1 MKIKIAYSSKWSV
14 ELMDELRLQ
23 KVNSLGNLKDSNKKL
38 LNFDLNDDYENIME
52 KISNVYYN
60 FTYKTITKNTVLGIL
75 ARLFGEIRYLDIA
88 LKEPNHIIN
97 KIENCV
103 SFKLE
108 DRVLYNEIVS
118 LYKKPTEVQSNGGGL
133 VYNKSKNNLLL
144 NQNSWSEII
153 YALFNLKSLTEI
165 DSFINSVMN
174 MNNKQSIKQ
183 YITNNDLVYKKAIT
197 IHNFI
202 SEHDIHSKIFSSI
215 DKEYVKQKKLKKQ
228 NNNEQYSQEI
238 QIYHNILTK
247 IAKYTQRNL
256 DANNEYN
263 AYSNLGPNNEKN
275 ASAVLNIVGLLYYF
289 IVAWAN
295 KNGYSNEIDNNKL
308 INSNQNIPGIAT
320 NSGKMT
326 IKDLYG
332 SISPKKLSWSMPYV
346 LETKMMKK
354 NTAPQINQ
362 SNTNIGIG
370 KECGNLIIN
379 IDVPIEKAIELK
391 EIINS
396 VAVATFSVGK
406 KGLAYVQE
414 IDIYE

>member
-1 MKIKIAYSSKWSV
+1 MKIKIVYSSKWSV

-23 KVNSLGNLKDSNKKL
+23 KVNSLGNLKDNNKKD
-38 LNFDLNDDYENIME
+38 LNFDYNDDYEAIMK
-52 KISNVYYN
+52 KISNTYYN

-75 ARLFGEIRYLDIA
+75 ARLVGEIRYLDIA

-97 KIENCV
+97 KIKDRID
-103 SFKLE
+103 FKLE

-133 VYNKSKNNLLL
+133 IYNKSKNNLLL
-144 NQNSWSEII
+144 SKNSWSEII
-153 YALFNLKSLTEI
+153 YALFNLKSLNEI
-165 DSFINSVMN
+165 DSFINAIIN

-183 YITNNDLVYKKAIT
+183 YIINNNLAYKKEIT
-197 IHNFI
+197 VHNFI
-202 SEHDIHSKIFSSI
+202 SEHDTHSKIFSSI
-215 DKEYVKQKKLKKQ
+215 DKEYVKEKKLK
-228 NNNEQYSQEI
+228 NNNYQYSQEV
-238 QIYHNILTK
+238 QVYHNILTK

-256 DANNEYN
+256 DINNEYN
-263 AYSNLGPNNEKN
+263 AYANLGAHNEKN
-275 ASAVLNIVGLLYYF
+275 TSAVLNIIGLLYYF
-289 IVAWAN
+289 IVEWAN

-308 INSNQNIPGIAT
+308 INGNKNIPGIAT

-332 SISPKKLSWSMPYV
+332 AISPKKLSWSMPYM

-354 NTAPQINQ
+354 INAPQINQ

-370 KECGNLIIN
+370 KESGVLTITINVSEQEARELKDIIN
-379 IDVPIEKAIELK
+379 Y
-391 EIINS
+391 